1 MITIILIL
9 VCFMAAAY
17 FKAHMDAIDDS
28 GIKSSEW
35 KNKYQLDKWYNPVS
49 FESKNHWWYF
59 GLYKPVYAEKFP
71 FSSTALVFLTDR
83 WHAYQMLT
91 YRFLYLGASFGITN
105 KLWIVLLLSFIVFPI
120 VVGVVFEIFYG
131 RAKKCYQN
139 SNTKSKFKK
148 TKELKNINEDSLN
161 YFEHPTYEQ
170 HTSVPEKQIED
181 IEQ

>member
-1 MITIILIL
+1 MITIILTLI
-9 VCFMAAAY
+9 CFMAAAY

-49 FESKNHWWYF
+49 LESKNHWWYF
-59 GLYKPVYAEKFP
+59 GLYKPAYAEKFP

-120 VVGVVFEIFYG
+120 VVGAVFEIFYG

-139 SNTKSKFKK
+139 SNTKSTFKK

>member
-9 VCFMAAAY
+9 VCFVAAAY

-35 KNKYQLDKWYNPVS
+35 RNKYEIDKWYNPVDVK
-49 FESKNHWWYF
+49 SKNHWWYF
-59 GLYKPVYAEKFP
+59 GLYKPAYAEKFP

-83 WHAYQMLT
+83 WHSYQMLT
-91 YRFLYLGASFGITN
+91 YRFLYLGASFGHSN
-105 KLWIVLLLSFIVFPI
+105 KLWVVLLLTFIVFPI
-120 VVGVVFEIFYG
+120 VVGTVFEIFYG
-131 RAKKCYQN
+131 NAKKYYQS
-139 SNTKSKFKK
+139 SNTKRFLKRV
-148 TKELKNINEDSLN
+148 KELKNSNEDGMD
-161 YFEHPTYEQ
+161 YFEHPNYEQ

>member
-9 VCFMAAAY
+9 VCFVAAAY

-35 KNKYQLDKWYNPVS
+35 KNKYQLDKWYNPFS

-120 VVGVVFEIFYG
+120 VVGAVFEIFYG

-139 SNTKSKFKK
+139 SNTKSTFKK